1 MEKRALLAVLLS
13 VVAVVVWYGL
23 FPPSPA
29 PLATQEGAEGEKR
42 APEEGRLP
50 PEKGAVREGP
60 REKIAGSQEE
70 LITLEGEGFRAVVSN
85 RGGVLRSWTL
95 LKFRDEK
102 GEPQELL
109 GGGVAPLSLELAGRW
124 NEDLWQVIREEGAV
138 VLRWADGEGLWLEK
152 RLEPTESYGLRVTLR
167 ALGFPGNV
175 GMVVSSGLATWASRG
190 KGQALARADLVGMAG
205 EKLRRVGMGK
215 GEEEVLGRGVR
226 FLGAEDQYFL
236 FVMVPE
242 GSMWGRLRGRENMA
256 IVEGREAVGGL
267 LLGLPKEHRL
277 LKSLNQGLEE
287 TLSFGLFGFF
297 SVLFLEVLR
306 WIHGWSGNW
315 GVGIILL
322 TAGIRLLLF
331 PLTHKS
337 TVAMRRM
344 AKLQPKMKAIQE
356 RYQEKAK
363 KDPAARQRMNQEIME
378 LYRREGVNPMGG
390 CLPMLV
396 QIPILWALYTL
407 FAFAIELRHQPFV
420 LWIRDL
426 SAKDP
431 TYVTPILMTASMVLQ
446 QRLAPQAGDPSQ
458 RRMFM
463 LLPFVFGFMFMNFP
477 SGLVLYWL
485 VNNLLTIVQQL
496 VTERLLRGEV
506 KER

>member
-1 MEKRALLAVLLS
+1 MERRALIAVLLS
-13 VVAVVVWYGL
+13 VVAIVVWYGL
-23 FPPSPA
+23 FPPTPV
-29 PLATQEGAEGEKR
+29 PLVKEEVAEAEQGAAGEKSLSS
-42 APEEGRLP
+42 EVTE
-50 PEKGAVREGP
+50 VNEGP
-60 REKIAGSQEE
+60 WEKIRGTQEE
-70 LITLEGEGFRAVVSN
+70 LITLEGEDFRAVVSN

-95 LKFRDEK
+95 LKYRDEK
-102 GEPQELL
+102 GNPQELVS
-109 GGGVAPLSLELAGRW
+109 GGVAPLSLEPSGPW
-124 NEDLWQVIREEGAV
+124 NENLWQVVREEGLV
-138 VLRWADGEGLWLEK
+138 VLRWANGEGLWLEK
-152 RLEPTESYGLRVTLR
+152 RLEAAPEYGLRITLR
-167 ALGFPGNV
+167 ALGFPGKLR
-175 GMVVSSGLATWASRG
+175 MVVSSGLATWASVG
-190 KGQALARADLVGMAG
+190 KRQALTRADLVGMAG
-205 EKLRRVGMGK
+205 GKLRRVGVGK
-215 GEEEVLGRGVR
+215 GEEEIFGPGLR

-242 GSMWGRLRGRENMA
+242 GPVSGKLLGRESMA
-256 IVEGREAVGGL
+256 VVEGGEEVAGL
-267 LLGLPKEHRL
+267 LLGLPKEHKL
-277 LKSLNQGLEE
+277 LKSLNHGLEE

-297 SVLFLEVLR
+297 SIIFLEVLR

-344 AKLQPKMKAIQE
+344 SKLQPKMKAIQE

-420 LWIRDL
+420 LWIKDL

-431 TYVTPILMTASMVLQ
+431 TYITPILMTASMVLQ

-458 RRMFM
+458 RRIFM

-485 VNNLLTIVQQL
+485 VNNLLTIGQQFL
-496 VTERLLRGEV
+496 TERLLRSEH

>member
-23 FPPSPA
+23 FPPSPT
-29 PLATQEGAEGEKR
+29 PLGTQEIAEPVKSV
-42 APEEGRLP
+42 PEEGSLG
-50 PEKGAVREGP
+50 PERVAVREGP
-60 REKIAGSQEE
+60 REKIFGSKEE
-70 LITLEGEGFRAVVSN
+70 TITFQGEGFRAVVSN
-85 RGGVLRSWTL
+85 RGGVLRSWSL
-95 LKFRDEK
+95 LKYRDGK
-102 GEPQELL
+102 GAPQELVR
-109 GGGVAPLSLELAGRW
+109 GGVAPLSLEPAGPW

-138 VLRWADGEGLWLEK
+138 ILRWADGEGLWLEK
-152 RLEPTESYGLRVTLR
+152 RLEVTAEYGLRVTLR

-175 GMVVSSGLATWASRG
+175 GMVVSSGLATWTSGG
-190 KGQALARADLVGMAG
+190 KGQALARADFVGMAG
-205 EKLRRVGMGK
+205 GKLRRVGVGK
-215 GEEEVLGRGVR
+215 EEEEILGQGLR

-242 GSMWGRLRGRENMA
+242 GSVTGKLQGRESVA
-256 IVEGREAVGGL
+256 VVEGREAVAGL
-267 LLGLPKEHRL
+267 LMGLPKEHKL

-297 SVLFLEVLR
+297 SILFLEVLR

-344 AKLQPKMKAIQE
+344 ARLAPKIKAIQE

-407 FAFAIELRHQPFV
+407 FAFAIELRHQPFI

-431 TYVTPILMTASMVLQ
+431 TYITPILMTASMVLQ
-446 QRLAPQAGDPSQ
+446 QRLAPQTGDPTQ

-485 VNNLLTIVQQL
+485 VNNLLTIGQQL
-496 VTERLLRGEV
+496 LTERLLRGES